1 MKAFVYPEQA
11 LVGSGPTME
20 LGRSGRPMMT
30 APVERS
36 QLRGLV
42 DNDRQIP
49 QHRHVT
55 QRAHLVSCLRI
66 DSNSRRRFALVFG

>member
-1 MKAFVYPEQA
+1 M
-11 LVGSGPTME
+11 G
-20 LGRSGRPMMT
+20 LGRSERPTMT

-49 QHRHVT
+49 QH
-55 QRAHLVSCLRI
+55 
-66 DSNSRRRFALVFG
+66 